1 MDLKLNITDIIPLEN
16 CCWEKSFEK
25 VKSNLKAMY
34 KRGQNTLNYNL
45 LLDKDILPVKP
56 STINLID
63 FGENSPMNCTNDK
76 LNNNGFQGT
85 NLSKINL
92 KLDTSKEYARQ

>member
-34 KRGQNTLNYNL
+34 KRG
-45 LLDKDILPVKP
+45 
-56 STINLID
+56 
-63 FGENSPMNCTNDK
+63 
-76 LNNNGFQGT
+76 
-85 NLSKINL
+85 
-92 KLDTSKEYARQ
+92 